1 MRSVPRL
8 AEAVDVGTSGGHG
21 RRRAVQRGNGRGG
34 GCGGGGSGWWGGSVC
49 GRVLAGRRNSHH
61 YIRENTVKQVVG
73 KVGKQS
79 KKATNIVAL
88 QLRQGK
94 RLQSLV
100 VLRVCVS
107 AGSQTRTGA
116 VRLKDYVNGRISL
129 DGF

>member
-1 MRSVPRL
+1 
-8 AEAVDVGTSGGHG
+8 
-21 RRRAVQRGNGRGG
+21 
-34 GCGGGGSGWWGGSVC
+34 
-49 GRVLAGRRNSHH
+49 
-61 YIRENTVKQVVG
+61 VKQVVG
-73 KVGKQS
+73 EFGKQS
-79 KKATNIVAL
+79 KKATNIL

-107 AGSQTRTGA
+107 AGSQKRTGA